1 MKTEKRTFCYNET
14 SIFSHFCTRKKNIV
28 IYPIK
33 FEDKIS
39 FTAIRSLL
47 INGCISPL
55 GQEKVEQ
62 MTFQTAPE
70 TIKELLFL
78 VHEYVFLI
86 KEGMTIPVDNIFDV
100 REALQKIDVIGTW
113 IEASEAFKLKQ
124 NLETVRKLVKFFH
137 HLEKDDVISLVE
149 FSKNIPTHSDLI
161 SKIDRIFDQY
171 GEIKDSASSELKH
184 IRSEM
189 HKIQSSISKRMDSVI
204 NAAQKAGLIEKDTT
218 PTIRDGRLVIPVP
231 SGNKRQLNGIIHD
244 ESATGKTSF
253 IEPAEVVEA
262 NNRLREYKS
271 EERREI
277 IRILTELTDHIRPIR
292 PEISEGINYLGDI
305 DFIRSKARFSISTNC
320 IMPRMAKTPGIS
332 WKEAVHPL
340 LYLHLKQEQK
350 EVVPLSIELKNENRI
365 LLISGPNAG
374 GKSVCLKTVGIVQ
387 YMLQCGLL
395 VPVSKGSVFGVFKKI
410 FIDIGDEQS
419 IDNDLSTYSSHLMNM
434 KYFIRHCAT
443 DSLVL
448 IDEFGTGT
456 EPQIGGAIAEAVL
469 NNINKLG
476 TFGVITTHYSNL
488 KHFGNATPGIVNG
501 AMLYDQHKMQPLFQL
516 QIGKP
521 GSSFA
526 IEIAR
531 KIGLPEVV
539 ISEASE
545 KVGQDHIDMDKHLR
559 EIARDR
565 RYWEEKR
572 SNIRRQEKRLEEVS
586 TNVETELSQLNK
598 QRKQIIEEAK
608 KEAEKLL
615 KEANAKIENTIK
627 EIREAKA
634 EKDKT
639 HELRKNLEKFRK
651 EIDKNEDQKTL
662 KSKTREHLP
671 KNIKPSK
678 AEKET
683 ALDNKPLAVG
693 DKVKMTN
700 HNGYGEI
707 IELKGKKAIVAFGQL
722 RTTIEVA
729 KIEKISNNQFKRET
743 KSTTSSNIYSEPFRQ
758 LKNSF
763 KPEIDLR
770 GQRADEALETI
781 IQFIDQ
787 AIMTGYTKLR
797 ILHGTGTGALKQITR
812 DYLKTVS
819 VVSEVKDEH
828 VQLGGAGITVVDL
841 DFD

>member
-1 MKTEKRTFCYNET
+1 M
-14 SIFSHFCTRKKNIV
+14 

-47 INGCISPL
+47 INGCLSPL

-62 MTFQTAPE
+62 MSFQTSPD

-78 VHEYVFLI
+78 VHEYVLMT
-86 KEGMTIPVDNIFDV
+86 KAGMSIPVDNIFDV

-137 HLEKDDVISLVE
+137 HLENDSVISLVK
-149 FSKNIPTHSDLI
+149 FSKNIPVHSDLI

-171 GEIKDSASSELKH
+171 GEIKDNASSELKH

-189 HKIQSSISKRMDSVI
+189 HRIQSSISKRMDSVLH
-204 NAAQKAGLIEKDTT
+204 AAQKAGLIDKDTT
-218 PTIRDGRLVIPVP
+218 PAIRDGRLVIPVP

-277 IRILTELTDHIRPIR
+277 IRILTELTDFIRPLR
-292 PEISEGINYLGDI
+292 PEISEGNNYLGDI
-305 DFIRSKARFSISTNC
+305 DFIRSKARFSISTNG
-320 IMPRMAKTPGIS
+320 IMPRMAKTPGLS

-350 EVVPLSIELKNENRI
+350 EVIPLSIELKKENRI

-374 GKSVCLKTVGIVQ
+374 GKSVCLKTVGLLQ

-395 VPVSKGSVFGVFKKI
+395 VPASKSSIFGVFKKI

-419 IDNDLSTYSSHLMNM
+419 IDNDLSTYSSHLLNM
-434 KYFIRHCAT
+434 KYFVRHCAP

-469 NNINKLG
+469 NNINQLG

-488 KHFGNATPGIVNG
+488 KHFGNATPGIING

-531 KIGLPEVV
+531 KIGLPETV
-539 ISEASE
+539 IAEASE

-559 EIARDR
+559 EIARDK

-572 SNIRRQEKRLEEVS
+572 SNIRRHEKRLEEVS
-586 TNVETELSQLNK
+586 GNVETELAELNK

-608 KEAEKLL
+608 KEAENLL
-615 KEANAKIENTIK
+615 KAANAKIENTIK
-627 EIREAKA
+627 EIREANA
-634 EKDKT
+634 EKERT
-639 HELRKNLEKFRK
+639 HLLRKNLDQYRK
-651 EIDKNEDQKTL
+651 EIDKNQNQKNL
-662 KSKTREHLP
+662 KSKTKEHLP
-671 KNIKPSK
+671 KNIKVVQQ
-678 AEKET
+678 AKEELIENS
-683 ALDNKPLAVG
+683 ALTVG

-700 HNGYGEI
+700 HNGYGEV
-707 IELKGKKAIVAFGQL
+707 IEIKGKRAIIAFGQL
-722 RTTIEVA
+722 RTTIDIKKV
-729 KIEKISNNQFKRET
+729 EKVSNNQYKRET
-743 KSTTSSNIYSEPFRQ
+743 RTTKSSNIYSEPFRD

-763 KPEIDLR
+763 KPEIDIR
-770 GQRADEALETI
+770 GKRADEALEI
-781 IQFIDQ
+781 VVQFIDQ
-787 AIMTGYTKLR
+787 AIMIGYTKLR

-812 DYLKTVS
+812 DYLRTVN
-819 VVSEVKDEH
+819 VVTEAKDEH
-828 VQLGGAGITVVDL
+828 VQLGGAGITVIEL
-841 DFD
+841 NFK